1 MYPTLPHRQ
10 VERLRKLSKKWRRG
24 DAEAFRSLNK
34 EVAQFS
40 PDEFYHVRACVRCFP
55 ACVRCAACYSLVHSL
70 DSGLVD

>member
-40 PDEFYHVRACVRCFP
+40 PDEFYHVRACVRCLP
-55 ACVRCAACYSLVHSL
+55 ACVRALRCLLFVGSLPRL
-70 DSGLVD
+70 RLG